1 MYLLLLL
8 RTSHS
13 FREPLSPLLPAE
25 WWVLPFYSP
34 KEEKE
39 TTVNRQTKD
48 KIETLP
54 RSLFLV
60 SEVGNSAKQYGTF
73 QTRHSHHVSYP
84 QQLRIDRY
92 TRFSPSSQTQPCA
105 LCSPLQD
112 AAPLHITCHGPASP
126 RPPTLTSTCNR
137 IQPRDI
143 SFSVMRPKAGIR
155 RDRRRNE
162 TATAHEMT
170 PSALYYVLKPHTRTH
185 THSSARQDIR
195 I

>member
-8 RTSHS
+8 RTSFFSRAYHHS
-13 FREPLSPLLPAE
+13 SPLNGGCSL
-25 WWVLPFYSP
+25 STRR
-34 KEEKE
+34 KKKRKQQS
-39 TTVNRQTKD
+39 TDRQTD

-155 RDRRRNE
+155 RDRRRN
-162 TATAHEMT
+162 ATRQ
-170 PSALYYVLKPHTRTH
+170 PRHTR
-185 THSSARQDIR
+185 
-195 I
+195 